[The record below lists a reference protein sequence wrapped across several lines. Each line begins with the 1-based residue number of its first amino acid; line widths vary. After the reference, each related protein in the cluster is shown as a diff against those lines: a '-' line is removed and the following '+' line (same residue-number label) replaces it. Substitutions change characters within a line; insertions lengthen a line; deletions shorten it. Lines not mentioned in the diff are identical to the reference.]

1 MVLTVEV
8 THRYHKDS
16 IYEEDPNKNKEKPL
30 MKVLVIWRLLT
41 VGGVNAGWR
50 NRSIYFK
57 QHGIDTEFLYT
68 TDHGGLHIMQDI
80 APVYLTK
87 DQNEIIKIIKKNA
100 YDAIIVV
107 DTGAAYKWIRKANY
121 KGPVIIEARTPE
133 MIKLMPHVKTFRGLQ
148 PECIIVPSDYQK
160 RLVSIL
166 TNDIPIKVIY
176 NGVDT
181 SFFKAI
187 STENIDFTSE
197 PILPPDKK
205 IIGWIGRLDKR
216 KNWPMLIEIAK
227 KIKSERS
234 DIEIWIIG
242 GAQSVQRE
250 EFRTAWEEEQ
260 LTDIIKWF
268 PVIPYQQ
275 MPHVYAKIRQSGGCT
290 LATTKTESFGNTFIE
305 SMICGVPVVASRMMP
320 VTELVVE
327 GETGLLFR
335 GQNVE
340 DSVKQLYDVLDD
352 PIKHQQMSEAAINRV
367 EEYFAIE
374 KAAAEYIQFLKNIGQ
389 KSQVIDG
396 EVDPA

>member
-1 MVLTVEV
+1 
-8 THRYHKDS
+8 
-16 IYEEDPNKNKEKPL
+16 
-30 MKVLVIWRLLT
+30 MKILVIWRLLT

-80 APVYLTK
+80 ATVYLTK
-87 DQNEIIKIIKKNA
+87 DENEIIKLIKKNS

-107 DTGAAYKWIRKANY
+107 DTSAAYKWIRKAKY
-121 KGPVIIEARTPE
+121 QGPVIIEARTPE
-133 MIKLMPHVKTFRGLQ
+133 LIKLMPHLKSFKRIH
-148 PECIIVPSDYQK
+148 PECIVVPSNYQK

-166 TNDIPIKVIY
+166 TNNIPIHVIY

-181 SFFKAI
+181 SFFRA
-187 STENIDFTSE
+187 
-197 PILPPDKK
+197 LPEEEVDYNSDPLLPNDKK

-216 KNWPMLIEIAK
+216 KNWPMLLEVAK
-227 KIKSERS
+227 KIKNERS

-250 EFRTAWEEEQ
+250 EFKAAWQEEG

-275 MPHVYAKIRQSGGCT
+275 MPHVYAKIRKSGGCT
-290 LATTKTESFGNTFIE
+290 LATTKSESFGNTFIE
-305 SMICGVPVVASRMMP
+305 SMICGVPAVASRMMP

-327 GETGLLFR
+327 GETGRLFR
-335 GQNVE
+335 GQNV
-340 DSVKQLYDVLDD
+340 DDAVTQLYGVLDD
-352 PIKHQQMSEAAINRV
+352 TVKHEEMSQAAINRV
-367 EEYFAIE
+367 QQHFAIQKVAE
-374 KAAAEYIQFLKNIGQ
+374 EYIQLLKKIVR
-389 KSQVIDG
+389 KSQDV
-396 EVDPA
+396 EREMDPL

>member
-1 MVLTVEV
+1 
-8 THRYHKDS
+8 
-16 IYEEDPNKNKEKPL
+16 

-57 QHGIDTEFLYT
+57 KHGIDTEFLYT
-68 TDHGGLHIMQDI
+68 TDHGGLHIMEDV

-87 DQNEIIKIIKKNA
+87 DEQEIIKIIKDNH

-107 DTGAAYKWIRKANY
+107 DTGAAFKWIRKAKY
-121 KGPVIIEARTPE
+121 KGPVLVEARTPE
-133 MIKLMPHVKTFRGLQ
+133 LIKLKPQLKSFRGID
-148 PECIIVPSDYQK
+148 PKAIIVPSQYQR

-166 TNDIPIKVIY
+166 TDGIPIHVIY
-176 NGVDT
+176 NGIDT
-181 SFFKAI
+181 TFYNALQPDEIHF
-187 STENIDFTSE
+187 END
-197 PILPPDKK
+197 PILPSGKK

-216 KNWPMLIEIAK
+216 KNWQMLIEVAK
-227 KIKSERS
+227 LVKSQRN
-234 DIEIWIIG
+234 DIEFWLIG

-250 EFRTAWEEEQ
+250 EFAAIWQEEQ

-320 VTELVVE
+320 ITELVVQ
-327 GETGLLFR
+327 GEHGLLFR

-340 DSVKQLYDVLDD
+340 DATNQLYGILDN
-352 PIKHQQMSEAAINRV
+352 PALHQKMSEAAIARV
-367 EEYFAIE
+367 HEKFAIE
-374 KAAAEYIQFLKNIGQ
+374 VVAKQYVDLLKKTIGFD
-389 KSQVIDG
+389 SPDNS
-396 EVDPA
+396 EVKNP